1 MLMRYSVLNMTAVLW
16 LFAIPVTA
24 QETPGGLEEAYLGR
38 YNYAANRLV
47 QLAEALPE
55 DVFSWKPNESGMTVE
70 HVFMHI
76 ARYNYLYPESNLGIA
91 SPADIDLDKLESMT
105 GKQAVLKH
113 LKPSLDHARKVLV
126 EMPEKDRVEL
136 VELYGNDTQAWNV
149 FFQLQVHMA
158 EHLGQLMAYSRMNG
172 IVPPWSR

>member
-1 MLMRYSVLNMTAVLW
+1 MRYLRFHIFILSLLMAL
-16 LFAIPVTA
+16 PVSA

-47 QLAEALPE
+47 RLAEAIPE
-55 DVFSWKPNESGMTVE
+55 DVYAWKPNEGGMTVE
-70 HVFMHI
+70 RVFMHI
-76 ARYNYLYPESNLGIA
+76 ARYNYLYPEYNLGIP
-91 SPADIDLDKLESMT
+91 SPADINLDELESMT
-105 GKQAVLKH
+105 GKETVLKY
-113 LKPSLDHARKVLV
+113 LKPSLDYARQVFID
-126 EMPEKDRVEL
+126 MPEEDRQEI

-158 EHLGQLMAYSRMNG
+158 EHLGQLMAYSRMND

>member
-1 MLMRYSVLNMTAVLW
+1 MRYLRYNIFILTLLVAL
-16 LFAIPVTA
+16 PVSA

-47 QLAEALPE
+47 RLAEALPA
-55 DVFSWKPNESGMTVE
+55 DVYSWKPNEDGMTVE

-76 ARYNYLYPESNLGIA
+76 ARYNYLYPEYNLGIA
-91 SPADIDLDKLESMT
+91 SPSDIDLDQLESMT
-105 GKQAVLKH
+105 GKETVLKY
-113 LKPSLDHARKVLV
+113 LKPSLDYARKVFV
-126 EMPEKDRVEL
+126 EMPEADRQKI

-158 EHLGQLMAYSRMNG
+158 EHLGQLMAYSRMND